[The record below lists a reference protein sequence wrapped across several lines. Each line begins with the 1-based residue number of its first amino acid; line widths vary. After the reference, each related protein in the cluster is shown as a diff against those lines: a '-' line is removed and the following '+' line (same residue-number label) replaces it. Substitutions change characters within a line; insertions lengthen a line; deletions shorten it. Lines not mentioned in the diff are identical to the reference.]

1 MESIPAHSLLEHL
14 EAIPDPR
21 IDRTKRHLLIDI
33 LVMATCAVICGADS
47 WEEMSEFGQAKQEWF
62 RRFLALPNG
71 IPSPD
76 TFARVFARLKPAAF
90 QRCFLDWVQSVTRLT
105 EGQIVS
111 IDGKRLRRSHH
122 RAAGKAAIHM
132 VSAWASANHLV
143 LGQIKVDDKSNEIT
157 AIPQLLEVLEVAGCI
172 VTLDAMGCQTEI
184 ATQIIEEGAD
194 YVLSLKGNQGT
205 LHQEVEQYF
214 AWAEQQHFQQIKH
227 SAHQTV
233 DGEHGRIELRRYWS
247 TEDIDWI
254 ADKAQWEG
262 LRSISMVEA
271 ERTVVGGATTV
282 ERRYYLSSLPADAQ
296 QIGEAVRGHW
306 GIENSLH
313 WVLDLA
319 FREDDSRIRK
329 GHAPENMALVRH
341 IALNLLKQERTAK
354 LGVKAKRLKAGWDEA
369 YLLKVL
375 SN

>member
-1 MESIPAHSLLEHL
+1 MESTPGRSLVEHFA
-14 EAIPDPR
+14 AIDDPR

-33 LVMATCAVICGADS
+33 LVIAICAVICGADS
-47 WEEMSEFGQAKQEWF
+47 WEEMAEFGRAKQEWF
-62 RRFLALPNG
+62 RRFLALANG

-76 TFARVFARLKPAAF
+76 TFARVFARLRPAVF
-90 QRCFLDWVQSVTRLT
+90 QRCFLQWIQSVTQLT

-111 IDGKRLRRSHH
+111 IDGKTLRRSHH

-132 VSAWASANHLV
+132 VSAWASANRLV
-143 LGQIKVDDKSNEIT
+143 LGQVKVEAKSNEIT
-157 AIPQLLEVLEVAGCI
+157 AIPQLLEMLDVAGCI
-172 VTLDAMGCQTEI
+172 VTIDAMGCQTEI
-184 ATQIIEEGAD
+184 ATRIIEEGAD
-194 YVLSLKGNQGT
+194 YVLSLKGNQAT
-205 LHQEVEQYF
+205 LHEEVQQYF
-214 AWAEQQHFQQIKH
+214 AWAEQQQWQKIKQSH
-227 SAHQTV
+227 HQSIEK
-233 DGEHGRIELRRYWS
+233 DHGRIELRRYWS

-254 ADKAQWEG
+254 ADKAEWKG
-262 LRSISMVEA
+262 LRSIGMVEA

-296 QIGEAVRGHW
+296 LFGKAVRGHW

-313 WVLDLA
+313 WVLDVA

-329 GHAPENMALVRH
+329 EHAPENMALLRH
-341 IALNLLKQERTAK
+341 LAINLLKQEKTSK